1 MKFVA
6 NKPDFRYKAIIF
18 QKRLLLLRKIPQKY
32 PYSLSNTLHFFF
44 FQNAAKAGDCVRIY
58 FYSQ

>member
-44 FQNAAKAGDCVRIY
+44 FQNAAKAGY
-58 FYSQ
+58 